1 VLARHFL
8 FLWSLAFLSPVVA
21 IFFAARCYALHSRR
35 RPQSERRFPLV
46 GYVLVLFLCAIIA
59 YSFGLY
65 FGNSWACSSPQSGN
79 LCGLIGIFVA
89 GPFSS
94 ALAIFLVSGLILLLP
109 ADDAPIAANDTPS
122 QATTRWYRKLWQGQY
137 SFARSFWGFFILGT
151 FVGVIIGMNPVFLF
165 LPVFLFFLRFGFQ
178 LCLFAYEITAG
189 VGVWRSANIL
199 IAARGP
205 SVKFNGSMK
214 IIAAKTIVVL
224 VIGFYSIRLLRIGFA
239 VVNHVASR

>member
-1 VLARHFL
+1 VT
-8 FLWSLAFLSPVVA
+8 
-21 IFFAARCYALHSRR
+21 
-35 RPQSERRFPLV
+35 
-46 GYVLVLFLCAIIA
+46 
-59 YSFGLY
+59 
-65 FGNSWACSSPQSGN
+65 
-79 LCGLIGIFVA
+79 

-109 ADDAPIAANDTPS
+109 ADDAHIAANDTPS

-165 LPVFLFFLRFGFQ
+165 LPVFLFSLGFQ

-189 VGVWRSANIL
+189 VGVWRSANAL
-199 IAARGP
+199 IAPRGP
-205 SVKFNGSMK
+205 SVKFNASMK

-224 VIGFYSIRLLRIGFA
+224 VIGFYSIRLLRIVFA